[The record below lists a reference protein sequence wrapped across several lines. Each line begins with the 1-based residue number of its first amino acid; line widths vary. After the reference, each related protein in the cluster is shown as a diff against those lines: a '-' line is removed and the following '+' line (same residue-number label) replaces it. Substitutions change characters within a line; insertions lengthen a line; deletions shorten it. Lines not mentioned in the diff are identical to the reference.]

1 MRRLLLVLGVAGL
14 LCAAVAWSESQVPP
28 PGFRLSDDSR
38 KLVSRTQ
45 PNDEPDSFQFAVV
58 SDRTGGHRS
67 RVFSRAVEQL
77 NLLQPEFVLSV
88 GDLIEGY
95 TTDQARLARE
105 WREFQKYVTRLQMPF
120 FYVPGNHDLSNVAQE
135 KLWKEKFGRRY
146 YDFTYKGVLFLML
159 NSEDPPGKNEGHISA
174 EQLAFIKQSL
184 ETNRDARWTLVF
196 LHKPMWVPA
205 PPHPNP
211 SPPLGGEG
219 QGVRGGWLDV
229 ERMLG
234 DRPHTVFA
242 GHVHR
247 YQKFVRNGHNYYQL
261 ATTGGGSK
269 MRGTDHG
276 EFDHI
281 VWITMKKDGP
291 VLANLLLDGVLPEDL
306 HAIETG
312 EEGAPVY
319 ARKPT
324 QPAQGKVLFDGQ
336 PVAGAQV
343 VLLSLSK
350 GPSADAVTGADGSF
364 ILSTYTANDGAPAGE
379 YAVTL
384 VWRKPLYDAAGKPG
398 KNLLPAR
405 YAQKATSPLKAVIK
419 SGNNNLVFELQK

>member
-1 MRRLLLVLGVAGL
+1 MRHFLLVVGIAGL
-14 LCAAVAWSESQVPP
+14 LGAAVAWSGSQTPP
-28 PGFRLSDDSR
+28 PGFNLAEEARN
-38 KLVSRTQ
+38 LVSRVQ
-45 PNDEPDSFQFAVV
+45 PNDEPDAFQFAVV

-95 TTDQARLARE
+95 TTDQALLAKE
-105 WREFQKYVTRLQMPF
+105 WREFQQYVTRLQMPF
-120 FYVPGNHDLSNVAQE
+120 FYVPGNHDLTNVTQE

-174 EQLAFIKQSL
+174 EQLAFVKKSL
-184 ETNRDARWTLVF
+184 ETNLAVRWTLVF
-196 LHKPMWVPA
+196 LHKPMWA
-205 PPHPNP
+205 WTNAEK
-211 SPPLGGEG
+211 S
-219 QGVRGGWLDV
+219 GWLDV
-229 ERMLG
+229 ERLLG

-281 VWITMKKDGP
+281 VWVTMKKDGP

-306 HAIETG
+306 RAIETS
-312 EEGAPVY
+312 EEAAPVY

-324 QPAQGKVLFDGQ
+324 QPARGKVLFEGE
-336 PVAGAQV
+336 PVAGAQL
-343 VLLSLSK
+343 VLQSLDK
-350 GPSADAVTGADGSF
+350 GPSADAITGADGTF
-364 ILSTYTANDGAPAGE
+364 VLSTYTADDGARAGE

-384 VWRKPLYDAAGKPG
+384 VWRKPLYDASGKPG

-405 YAQKATSPLKAVIK
+405 YARKDTSPLKVVIK
-419 SGNNNLVFELQK
+419 SGKNDLVFELQK

>member
-1 MRRLLLVLGVAGL
+1 
-14 LCAAVAWSESQVPP
+14 
-28 PGFRLSDDSR
+28 
-38 KLVSRTQ
+38 
-45 PNDEPDSFQFAVV
+45 
-58 SDRTGGHRS
+58 
-67 RVFSRAVEQL
+67 
-77 NLLQPEFVLSV
+77 
-88 GDLIEGY
+88 
-95 TTDQARLARE
+95 
-105 WREFQKYVTRLQMPF
+105 MPF
-120 FYVPGNHDLSNVAQE
+120 FYVPGNHDLTNVTQE

-174 EQLAFIKQSL
+174 EQLAFVKKSL
-184 ETNRDARWTLVF
+184 ETNRAARWTLVF
-196 LHKPMWVPA
+196 LHKPMWVWTNA
-205 PPHPNP
+205 EK
-211 SPPLGGEG
+211 S
-219 QGVRGGWLDV
+219 GWLDV
-229 ERMLG
+229 ERLLG

-281 VWITMKKDGP
+281 VWVTMKKDGP

-306 HAIETG
+306 RAIETS
-312 EEGAPVY
+312 EEAAPVY

-324 QPAQGKVLFDGQ
+324 QPARGKVLFEGE
-336 PVAGAQV
+336 PVAGAQL
-343 VLLSLSK
+343 VLQSLDK
-350 GPSADAVTGADGSF
+350 GPSADAITGADGTF
-364 ILSTYTANDGAPAGE
+364 VLSTYTADDGAPAGE

-384 VWRKPLYDAAGKPG
+384 VWRKPLYDASGKPG

-405 YAQKATSPLKAVIK
+405 YARKDTSPLKVVIK
-419 SGNNNLVFELQK
+419 SGKNDLVFELQK

>member
-1 MRRLLLVLGVAGL
+1 MKRALLVLGVAGL
-14 LCAAVAWSESQVPP
+14 LSAAVAWSGSQAPP
-28 PGFRLSDDSR
+28 SGFRFPEGSR
-38 KLVSRTQ
+38 NLVSRPQ
-45 PNDEPDSFQFAVV
+45 PNDESGSFQFAVV

-95 TTDQARLARE
+95 TTDQAQLAKE
-105 WREFQKYVTRLQMPF
+105 WREFQQYVTRLQMPF

-159 NSEDPPGKNEGHISA
+159 NSEDPPGKDEGRISA
-174 EQLAFIKQSL
+174 EQRAFVKKSL

-196 LHKPMWVPA
+196 LHKPMWDSA
-205 PPHPNP
+205 NAEK
-211 SPPLGGEG
+211 S
-219 QGVRGGWLDV
+219 GWLDV
-229 ERMLG
+229 ERLLG

-247 YQKFVRNGHNYYQL
+247 YQKFVRNGHPYYQL

-281 VWITMKKDGP
+281 VWVTMKKDGP
-291 VLANLLLDGVLPEDL
+291 VLANVLLDGVLPEDL
-306 HAIETG
+306 RAIETS
-312 EEGAPVY
+312 EEAAPIY
-319 ARKPT
+319 SRKPT
-324 QPAQGKVLFDGQ
+324 QPARGKVLFDGQ
-336 PVAGAQV
+336 PVAGAEV
-343 VLLSLSK
+343 VLQSLSK
-350 GPSADAVTGADGSF
+350 GPSADAVTGADGTF
-364 ILSTYTANDGAPAGE
+364 VLSTYMADDGAPAGE
-379 YAVTL
+379 YAVTI
-384 VWRKPLYDAAGKPG
+384 VWRKPRYEASGKPG

-405 YAQKATSPLKAVIK
+405 YAQKGTSPLKAIIK
-419 SGNNNLVFELQK
+419 TGKNDLVFELEK